1 MNAALL
7 IDFGS
12 TYTKLR
18 AIDLDQ
24 GLILATSQGPSTID
38 SDITIGMDIALEN
51 LRGYFGQIP
60 NFRYRLASS
69 SAAGGLKMVTIGLVR
84 ELTMEAAK
92 RAALGAGAKL
102 IGTYAYRVNLTDI
115 QNIINAKPDII
126 LLAGGTDGG
135 DSQVVIHNSRLL
147 GESSLDCPIIY
158 AGNRSAVDEVALNLS
173 NKHLVIS
180 ENVMPEF
187 GELNIEP
194 TRAVIRDLFIKN
206 IINAKGINKAKDRFD
221 SVLMPTPAA
230 VLEGARI
237 LADGIDGSPGLGEL
251 IVIDPGGATTDV
263 HSVSDGVPTKE
274 GIVSRGL
281 KEMRLKRTVEG
292 DLGMRHNAKTI
303 VEITGIKEIA
313 EEAHLDEV
321 TASKIIDLFS
331 KDVDRLPASKDEI
344 YIDEAL
350 AKSAL
355 KVAMRRHCGS
365 TEIVYTANGPVTA
378 LDGKDLTGIKTII
391 GTGGVIAH
399 SQHAEELLR
408 SCLYDPS
415 EPSSMR
421 PISPKIMIDRNY
433 ILFAAGLLS
442 QVDPKA
448 ALKMAINSLN

>member
-18 AIDLDQ
+18 AIDLDE

-38 SDITIGMDIALEN
+38 SDITIGMDVALRNLEN
-51 LRGYFGQIP
+51 HFGKIP
-60 NFRYRLASS
+60 NFCYRLASS

-102 IGTYAYRVNLTDI
+102 IGTYAYRLNLIDI
-115 QNIINAKPDII
+115 QNIISSKPDII

-135 DSQVVIHNSRLL
+135 DSQVVIHNSKLL
-147 GESSLDCPIIY
+147 GESALNCPIIF
-158 AGNRSAVDEVALNLS
+158 AGNRSAVDQVTLNLG

-206 IINAKGINKAKDRFD
+206 IVNAKGINKAKDRFD

-230 VLEGARI
+230 VLEGARL
-237 LADGIDGSPGLGEL
+237 LADGVDGLPGLGDL

-263 HSVSDGVPTKE
+263 HSVSDGTPNKE

-313 EEAHLDEV
+313 KDANLDEIAA
-321 TASKIIDLFS
+321 TEIINLFAN
-331 KDVDRLPASKDEI
+331 DVDRLPVSNDEI

-355 KVAMRRHCGS
+355 KVAMRRHCGF

-408 SCLYDPS
+408 SCLYDPL

-421 PISPKIMIDRNY
+421 PISPKILIDRNY

>member
-1 MNAALL
+1 MKAALL

-18 AIDLDQ
+18 AIDLNR
-24 GLILATSQGPSTID
+24 GIILATSQGPSTID
-38 SDITIGMDIALEN
+38 CDITIGMDVALKN
-51 LRGYFGQIP
+51 LEIQLGRIP
-60 NFRYRLASS
+60 NFLYRLASS

-102 IGTYAYRVNLTDI
+102 IGAYAYRLNLADI
-115 QNIINAKPDII
+115 QNIINSKPDII

-135 DSQVVIHNSRLL
+135 DSQVVIHNSKLL
-147 GESSLDCPIIY
+147 GDSEVDCPIIF
-158 AGNRSAVDEVALNLS
+158 AGNRGAIDQVKHNLA
-173 NKHLVIS
+173 NKYLVIS

-221 SVLMPTPAA
+221 SVLMPTPSA
-230 VLEGARI
+230 VLEGARL
-237 LADGIDGSPGLGEL
+237 LADGVDGLPGLGEL

-263 HSVSDGVPTKE
+263 HSVSDGSPNKE
-274 GIVSRGL
+274 GVVSRGL

-303 VEITGIKEIA
+303 VEIAGIKEIA
-313 EEAHLDEV
+313 KDANLDE
-321 TASKIIDLFS
+321 TYATEIINLFA
-331 KDVDRLPASKDEI
+331 KDIDRLPVSNNEI

-399 SQHAEELLR
+399 SKHAEELLK
-408 SCLYDPS
+408 SCLYDPL

-421 PISPKIMIDRNY
+421 PIAPKILIDRNY

-442 QVDPKA
+442 QVDANA

>member
-1 MNAALL
+1 MKAALL

-18 AIDLDQ
+18 AIDLER
-24 GLILATSQGPSTID
+24 GIILATSQGPSTID
-38 SDITIGMDIALEN
+38 SDITIGMDVALKN
-51 LRGYFGQIP
+51 LGIQLGRIP
-60 NFRYRLASS
+60 NFLYRLASS

-102 IGTYAYRVNLTDI
+102 IGTYAYRLNLADI
-115 QNIINAKPDII
+115 QNIISSKPDII

-135 DSQVVIHNSRLL
+135 DSQVVIHNSKLL
-147 GESSLDCPIIY
+147 GDSSVDCPIIF
-158 AGNRSAVDEVALNLS
+158 AGNRGAIDQVKLNLA
-173 NKHLVIS
+173 NKYLVIS

-230 VLEGARI
+230 VLEGARL
-237 LADGIDGSPGLGEL
+237 LADGVDGLPGLGEL

-263 HSVSDGVPTKE
+263 HSVSDGTPNKE
-274 GIVSRGL
+274 GVVSRGL

-303 VEITGIKEIA
+303 VEIAGIKEIA
-313 EEAHLDEV
+313 KDANLDE
-321 TASKIIDLFS
+321 TSATEIINLFA
-331 KDVDRLPASKDEI
+331 KDVDRLPASNNEI

-399 SQHAEELLR
+399 SKHAEELLT
-408 SCLYDPS
+408 SCLYDPL

-421 PISPKIMIDRNY
+421 PIAPKILIDRNY

-442 QVDPKA
+442 QVDANA
-448 ALKMAINSLN
+448 ALKMAINALN